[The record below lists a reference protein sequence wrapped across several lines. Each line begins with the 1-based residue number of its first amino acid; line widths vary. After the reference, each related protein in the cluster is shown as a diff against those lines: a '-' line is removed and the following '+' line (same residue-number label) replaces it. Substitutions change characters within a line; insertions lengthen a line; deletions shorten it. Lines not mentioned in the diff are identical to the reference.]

1 MLIEFAKLFVQRS
14 IRVAFLTT
22 TLLMT
27 HVGISNAE
35 DCKLSTQHWA
45 SMHHAVISFQHK
57 NGEETDLRVRI
68 ADEPRERSAGFQHI
82 CPQIIDQNAIL
93 FVYPSPQNRSFHM
106 NNVHAEL
113 DIGFFDSD
121 GLLLL
126 VMRMKPPLKAGS
138 NLNNYSPGRDIKYA
152 LETKA
157 GYFADQGLQPGE
169 VTLKIR

>member
-1 MLIEFAKLFVQRS
+1 MLIEFAKLFAQRS
-14 IRVAFLTT
+14 TKVAILTT
-22 TLLMT
+22 ALLMT
-27 HVGISNAE
+27 QAGISNAGE
-35 DCKLSTQHWA
+35 CKLSTRHWA
-45 SMHHAVISFQHK
+45 SMHHALISLHHI

-68 ADEPRERSAGFQHI
+68 ADEPRERAAGNQHI

-121 GLLLL
+121 GLLFL
-126 VMRMKPPLKAGS
+126 VMRMKPPLKEGS
-138 NLNNYSPGRDIKYA
+138 SSNIYSPGRDIKYA

-157 GYFADQGLQPGE
+157 GYFAEHRLQPGE
-169 VTLKIR
+169 VTLEFR